1 MKRRDVLAIGAA
13 LAATPALAAEKPVTA
28 AAAVAEAMKTKDFRP
43 YRAQIEA
50 AMACLDLFMKGF
62 NAKDADL
69 YNQAFN
75 FPSVRLA
82 SNRLRLINKA
92 DQTAALFENLEKTG
106 WDHSAWRRRRVFQ
119 AGADKVHVDTNFAR
133 YRKDGSIL
141 GGYDSVY
148 VVNLEDGHWGVK
160 IRSSFAP

>member
-62 NAKDADL
+62 NARDIAVYD
-69 YNQAFN
+69 QAFN
-75 FPSVRLA
+75 FPSVRFA
-82 SNRLRLINKA
+82 S
-92 DQTAALFENLEKTG
+92 KT
-106 WDHSAWRRRRVFQ
+106 V
-119 AGADKVHVDTNFAR
+119 AR
-133 YRKDGSIL
+133 C
-141 GGYDSVY
+141 
-148 VVNLEDGHWGVK
+148 
-160 IRSSFAP
+160 RSL